1 MMYRLKAASGPLT
14 GQTFDIGDGLLLGS
28 ADGADIRDAS
38 LEPRHAEILPEGGGL
53 LLRAE
58 GRVEINGERVERHV
72 LESGDEIRVETLR
85 FVLQAPGLKPAR
97 VLEPVAPS
105 RSGPGAVVWI
115 AAALAAAA
123 AATVGWWWLVG
134 PGSGPAG

>member
-14 GQTFDIGDGLLLGS
+14 GQTFDIGEGLLLGS
-28 ADGADIRDAS
+28 AEDADIRDSRLA
-38 LEPRHAEILPEGGGL
+38 PRHAEIRPGGGGL
-53 LLRAE
+53 LLQAV
-58 GRVEINGERVERHV
+58 GRVEINGEIVEQRA
-72 LESGDEIRVETLR
+72 LESGDEIRLETLR

-105 RSGPGAVVWI
+105 RSGPGPVAWI

-123 AATVGWWWLVG
+123 AATAGWWWLAG